1 MGRIIKP
8 HWLSFIEALSFNAF
22 DEGTQLKHC
31 VKMHKRLFGVD
42 VRKIGGD
49 TGYAGSD
56 NRSFCKENGI
66 EPSFVKRG
74 RPSQIPKEKDFVHLK
89 LARVRTTAMEGSFGM
104 QKQYYSMSRIK
115 ARKRDTEILY
125 IFFGFHTANVVLL
138 VERQMEQNHAKTA

>member
-49 TGYAGSD
+49 TGIADSD
-56 NRSFCKENGI
+56 NSGFFKENGI
-66 EPSFVKRG
+66 EIFFVKRG
-74 RPSQIPKEKDFVHLK
+74 RPSQTPKEKDYVHLEF
-89 LARVRTTAMEGSFGM
+89 AMVRDTAMEGSFGT
-104 QKQYYSMSRIK
+104 QKRHYSMSRIK
-115 ARKRDTEILY
+115 ARPK
-125 IFFGFHTANVVLL
+125 
-138 VERQMEQNHAKTA
+138 